1 MAALPPTGQWETRD
15 SKGEV
20 ISTQWELDATAE
32 DECITPLRDTTWE
45 ESTAF
50 REMSLAH
57 GKFKVCRV

>member
-1 MAALPPTGQWETRD
+1 M
-15 SKGEV
+15 
-20 ISTQWELDATAE
+20 ISTQWELNTTADD
-32 DECITPLRDTTWE
+32 DECIKPLRDTTWE